1 MKLKKITALMLASA
15 LLLATAACDN
25 GGGENNGE
33 NTSTAP
39 EQTGSQTSVESGE
52 ETNAPS
58 KLPENTEEPP
68 PSNVT
73 DLNDYS
79 YADGTA
85 DAPYSLDGTIT
96 DRMIALSE
104 LNKGNQVRLASVMK
118 KAGEGND
125 ITVAYIGGSITQ
137 GVSGGDNGCYAKL
150 VTNWFESTFSN
161 SKINYVRAGIGAT
174 GSYIGVH
181 RADRDVISQKPDI
194 VFVEFS
200 VNDTTENTRRDV
212 DSYDSLLRK
221 LWNSESKPAV
231 VCIGMTQENG
241 TSVQNY
247 HYDVAKNYDLPFISY
262 RNAILD
268 VIKNGHIKWKD
279 ISDDNIHPNA
289 AGHKV
294 LSELIIHYL
303 ESVNSSKDDISG
315 DESDFSSAYTKDHY
329 SEASLITP
337 ANFEAF
343 DETGNFKC
351 IPDATFGN
359 FTGYW
364 LLRKQ
369 GGFNGAKLVFKDV
382 EAKNFGLLFGKTTKA
397 GTVLDVYVDGELAA
411 NIDTRFPGGW
421 GNYAEAAKIVSFEEK
436 GKHTIEIVPQD
447 MEDASM
453 ITICG
458 LLIS

>member
-58 KLPENTEEPP
+58 KLPDNTEEPP

-79 YADGTA
+79 YADGAA

-268 VIKNGHIKWKD
+268 VIKNGQIGRAH
-279 ISDDNIHPNA
+279 
-289 AGHKV
+289 V
-294 LSELIIHYL
+294 
-303 ESVNSSKDDISG
+303 
-315 DESDFSSAYTKDHY
+315 
-329 SEASLITP
+329 
-337 ANFEAF
+337 
-343 DETGNFKC
+343 
-351 IPDATFGN
+351 
-359 FTGYW
+359 
-364 LLRKQ
+364 
-369 GGFNGAKLVFKDV
+369 
-382 EAKNFGLLFGKTTKA
+382 
-397 GTVLDVYVDGELAA
+397 
-411 NIDTRFPGGW
+411 
-421 GNYAEAAKIVSFEEK
+421 
-436 GKHTIEIVPQD
+436 
-447 MEDASM
+447 
-453 ITICG
+453 
-458 LLIS
+458 